1 MNILNNV
8 LNYLYA
14 NGNHILGTIA
24 MILVLSLMIAVLL
37 KLNYKDLWVTKQ
49 EDKYVEDKK
58 LASSRG

>member
-37 KLNYKDLWVTKQ
+37 KLNYKDLWVLEQKETYTK
-49 EDKYVEDKK
+49 KIN
-58 LASSRG
+58 A